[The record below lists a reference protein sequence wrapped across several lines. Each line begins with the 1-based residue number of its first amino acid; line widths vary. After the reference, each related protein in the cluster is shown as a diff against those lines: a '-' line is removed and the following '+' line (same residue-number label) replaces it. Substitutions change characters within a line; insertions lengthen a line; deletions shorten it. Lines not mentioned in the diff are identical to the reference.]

1 MFKMII
7 TKKERW
13 EMGSLGEDE
22 KMGRKKE
29 SGDLSIVFGHFLKR
43 AMDPF
48 SSFVHKI
55 KSNLI

>member
-1 MFKMII
+1 
-7 TKKERW
+7 
-13 EMGSLGEDE
+13 MGSLGEDE